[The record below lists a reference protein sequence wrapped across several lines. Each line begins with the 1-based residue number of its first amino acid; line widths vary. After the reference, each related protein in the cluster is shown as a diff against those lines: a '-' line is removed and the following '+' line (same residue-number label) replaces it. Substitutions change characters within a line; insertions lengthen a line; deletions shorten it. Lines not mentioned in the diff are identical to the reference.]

1 MTCQKRSMRILFV
14 SSYYSPAAYGWGY
27 RQLCEEVV
35 NGLFVRGH
43 DVAVLTST
51 YGDGDETSQ
60 PYPVHRVLRI
70 DPDWYGGKSAA
81 WQFFVGRRQRE
92 RRAVAHLRQL
102 VGESRPDVVFVW
114 HAIGLPRV
122 LLQEAEQLPGVAVA
136 YYLANYLPEL
146 PDEYVAYWQVQP
158 VHWTAKLLKHPLTKL
173 ALYLLAREGKP
184 LSLRYENVICVS
196 KYVRHRLVSQG
207 LISANAVVIHNGVDL
222 SCFSPDSHNG
232 SEFSSA
238 GLRCLVAGI
247 VVPEKGI
254 HTAIDALARLQAQDE
269 PAGITLTILG
279 DGPVEYLEY
288 LRKKVYVNRLQNVVE
303 FRPPVPREQ
312 MPKVLTHYD
321 ILILPS
327 EYNEPLARAIQEAM
341 AMGLLVIGTT
351 TGGSGE
357 LLMHERTGLAFEPGN
372 PQSLAAQLSRA
383 LNEPELA
390 TRLAKAGQREVVER
404 FDIQRTIEQ
413 IEGYLLNLIESKEDE

>member
-1 MTCQKRSMRILFV
+1 M
-14 SSYYSPAAYGWGY
+14 
-27 RQLCEEVV
+27 QLCEEVAE
-35 NGLFVRGH
+35 GLFDRGH
-43 DVAVLTST
+43 DIAVLTST
-51 YGDGDETSQ
+51 HCDSDEIVH
-60 PYPVHRVLRI
+60 PYPVHRLLRM
-70 DPDWYGGKSAA
+70 DPDWYSGKSAA

-102 VGESRPDVVFVW
+102 VGKFRPDVIFIW
-114 HAIGLPRV
+114 HYIGLPRA
-122 LLQEAEQLPGVAVA
+122 LLLETEQMPNLTVA
-136 YYLANYLPEL
+136 YYLAGYHPEL
-146 PDEYVAYWQVQP
+146 PNEYIAYWHLPP
-158 VHWTAKLLKHPLTKL
+158 VHWTAKLLKRPLTKL
-173 ALYLLAREGKP
+173 ALYLLAREGKF

-222 SCFSPDSHNG
+222 SSFSPDMHNG
-232 SEFSSA
+232 PGFASA
-238 GLRCLVAGI
+238 GLRCLVAGG

-288 LRKKVYVNRLQNVVE
+288 LRKKVYVSCLQNVVE

-312 MPKVLTHYD
+312 MPKVLAHYN

-327 EYNEPLARAIQEAM
+327 EYDEPLARAMQEAM

-357 LLMHERTGLAFEPGN
+357 LLMHERTGLVFEPGN
-372 PQSLAAQLSRA
+372 PGSLASQLRRA
-383 LNEPELA
+383 LDEPELA
-390 TRLAKAGQREVVER
+390 ARLAEVGQKKVIER
-404 FDIQRTIEQ
+404 FNIQRTIEQ
-413 IEGYLLNLIESKEDE
+413 IEGYLLGLVESKRRQ